1 MPEYPSVLG
10 VFSHRKQIS
19 VGSGVTRTGHQKL
32 TYWFVRQISDDT
44 FDIQPLN
51 IYHVPSGMREFIKS
65 DLFLAEYTP
74 DPNYYNVNTV
84 PALRSL
90 YEKITKG
97 EEHLSEG
104 NLDAAEKEFLKA
116 LMIDDLN
123 IEANYGLGTV
133 YTEKNDFD
141 KLARTL
147 KVLMGQG
154 DAFSTEHKERLNSFG
169 VRLRRNG
176 HLEQATAFLEKA
188 HEVNPQD
195 DHIMFNLARVY
206 FDKKEFQKCRAT
218 LTQALEVN
226 PAFPEARKFLRY
238 CDKVDSAA

>member
-1 MPEYPSVLG
+1 MPDYPTVLG
-10 VFSHRKQIS
+10 VFSHRKHVS
-19 VGSGVTRTGHQKL
+19 VGSGTTKTAHQKL
-32 TYWFVRQISDDT
+32 TYWFVRQIGDDT

-51 IYHVPSGMREFIKS
+51 IYHVPSGMREFIKG
-65 DLFLAEYTP
+65 DVFLAEYTP
-74 DPNYYNVNTV
+74 EPNYYNVNTV

-104 NLDAAEKEFLKA
+104 NLDAAEMEFLKA

-123 IEANYGLGTV
+123 IEANYGLGAV

-141 KLARTL
+141 KLARIL

-154 DAFSTEHKERLNSFG
+154 GTFSHEHKERLNAFG

-176 HLEQATAFLEKA
+176 HLEQAAAFLEKA
-188 HEVNPQD
+188 HEATPDD

-206 FDKKEFQKCRAT
+206 FDRKELEKCRTT
-218 LTQALEVN
+218 LTRALQVN
-226 PAFPEARKFLRY
+226 PAFIEARKFLNY
-238 CDKVDSAA
+238 CQKMDFAV